1 MSSRSSVLG
10 EIGWLLYFL
19 AVFAVLIYVFN
30 IFLVP
35 LHFNDKIA
43 DVLAGLVAG
52 LAMIATRAYAARRA
66 R

>member
-1 MSSRSSVLG
+1 M
-10 EIGWLLYFL
+10 LYFL
-19 AVFAVLIYVFN
+19 AVFAVLVYAFN

-52 LAMIATRAYAARRA
+52 LAMIGTRAYVARRT